1 MNVTFMQFSK
11 RVNSTKTPTAE
22 ELAAGVKLENV
33 VLKESTNID
42 NPTLIIDGTSQNLYA
57 YNYIYIHE
65 WGRYYFIDTC
75 DLRHNSIFTVK
86 CTLDALATFKTQI
99 QAYTAFVERCADP
112 TYYNIHIPDHAL
124 SVHDEISHVDSA
136 STYCSI
142 ATGLMYIVR
151 VLGRSSTGGIGTFV
165 MNAFTLQNIFSQ
177 LWGDLDD
184 GTTVGDIPELLQVAI
199 SNPSQYIIGVYSS
212 PIGASVYGSHCSNV
226 ELYMGGHKTG
236 VNLDKIT
243 SGDAILQQGLT
254 LNKPTSIYSDFRKTD
269 AAFSQYCIYIPTIG
283 VMNLSA
289 DLMDSVLTMDV
300 GADLMSGDLLFTLKA
315 DGDVVASYQSNC
327 YATMSLG
334 GVNQAG
340 SIFAGAMQSA
350 VGLMSGNV
358 GATIEGIKTAMS
370 PTPTVV
376 GSQGGTGC
384 VSLANEIVITC
395 MQKSSA
401 DFPTEVNGRP
411 CCKNLLLSNLSGF
424 VKCGGSSL
432 ALPSNKAVIDS
443 VNSLLDSGFYME

>member
-1 MNVTFMQFSK
+1 M
-11 RVNSTKTPTAE
+11 
-22 ELAAGVKLENV
+22 
-33 VLKESTNID
+33 
-42 NPTLIIDGTSQNLYA
+42 
-57 YNYIYIHE
+57 
-65 WGRYYFIDTC
+65 C
-75 DLRHNSIFTVK
+75 
-86 CTLDALATFKTQI
+86 
-99 QAYTAFVERCADP
+99 
-112 TYYNIHIPDHAL
+112 
-124 SVHDEISHVDSA
+124 
-136 STYCSI
+136 
-142 ATGLMYIVR
+142 
-151 VLGRSSTGGIGTFV
+151 
-165 MNAFTLQNIFSQ
+165 
-177 LWGDLDD
+177 
-184 GTTVGDIPELLQVAI
+184 
-199 SNPSQYIIGVYSS
+199 
-212 PIGASVYGSHCSNV
+212 
-226 ELYMGGHKTG
+226 
-236 VNLDKIT
+236 
-243 SGDAILQQGLT
+243 
-254 LNKPTSIYSDFRKTD
+254 
-269 AAFSQYCIYIPTIG
+269 QYCIYIPTIG

-411 CCKNLLLSNLSGF
+411 CCKNLLLSNLSGY

-443 VNSLLDSGFYME
+443 VNSLLDSGFYIE